1 MNSTVEAM
9 VTIAGMVVGVAIIA
23 TLVST
28 KANTGGV
35 LQSFGAMMSNM
46 LSAATSP
53 VTGTGTAPVNQVQS
67 GTNTGFMQSFQLP
80 ASPMIG

>member
-23 TLVST
+23 TLVSN

-35 LQSFGAMMSNM
+35 LQSFGSMMSNM
-46 LSAATSP
+46 LSAATAP
-53 VTGTGTAPVNQVQS
+53 VTGTGTAPVNQTQ
-67 GTNTGFMQSFQLP
+67 TGSSFSMGGNMQLP
-80 ASPMIG
+80 SMPMIG